1 MLLSKNVLIISI
13 FSQILTNLVEYLMDK
28 ILVSRNLK
36 KIEEHF

>member
-13 FSQILTNLVEYLMDK
+13 FSQILTNLFEYMMDK
-28 ILVSRNLK
+28 ILVERNLK